1 MAPQCTQVP
10 AAHIEPSVQLFPVQ
24 QARPCVP
31 QVMVSVPPPS
41 VRSPPVPSVVASGRA
56 SVPQLHRNE
65 VRRGMLMRFRA
76 FYAPILP
83 GTSTRSSPRN

>member
-56 SVPQLHRNE
+56 SVPASAHGPATLPI
-65 VRRGMLMRFRA
+65 VRVAMVLRV
-76 FYAPILP
+76 
-83 GTSTRSSPRN
+83 